1 MADLLFRFSTA
12 ERVEDCLAPLA
23 DSRTVANCAIVG
35 FKEGYDGPAVASIPR
50 PQYWVRKFGWPKN
63 FLSQWLRI
71 NVAKASLMPAEARS
85 QPERVTRWAVP
96 EPETL
101 EPLDEHAQ
109 DRAVSAA
116 LLLSY
121 GIKAGVTATV
131 LRPSGACGHV
141 SWLKPTDDDASIANV
156 ADKDLLAIT
165 QGFFA
170 ALDRVR
176 NNLQPSCLTP
186 RELECLLWAAHGCR
200 DKEIAQGVRCSH
212 DTVRFHMKNIVRK
225 LGASNRTHAVAL
237 GIHHGLVKLGG
248 LSMPATNEPDGAKGK
263 SR

>member
-1 MADLLFRFSTA
+1 
-12 ERVEDCLAPLA
+12 
-23 DSRTVANCAIVG
+23 
-35 FKEGYDGPAVASIPR
+35 VASIPR

-71 NVAKASLMPAEARS
+71 NVANASLMPVEARS
-85 QPERVTRWAVP
+85 QPERVTRWTVP
-96 EPETL
+96 APETN
-101 EPLDEHAQ
+101 ERIEEHTQ

-141 SWLKPTDDDASIANV
+141 SWLKPINDNASITNV
-156 ADKDLLAIT
+156 SDKDLLAIT
-165 QGFFA
+165 QGFFV

-176 NNLQPSCLTP
+176 HILKPSCLTP
-186 RELECLLWAAHGCR
+186 RELECLLWPAHGCR

-212 DTVRFHMKNIVRK
+212 DTVRFHVKNIVRK

-237 GIHHGLVKLGG
+237 GIHFGLVKLGG
-248 LSMPATNEPDGAKGK
+248 VSMPATNDTDGMKGK
-263 SR
+263 KAASDQVRCG